1 MKKIHVVCAAAVSV
15 LLVCLALF
23 TGCRDRLNAET
34 EFSGGDPVGIADLE
48 SIRMSLTETEP
59 ETAGEYVSWIDGG
72 SSTTYHTHADC
83 PYLSGKKIVSGKRI
97 DAFAACKMD
106 LCSRCA
112 ARDGVTPE
120 W

>member
-1 MKKIHVVCAAAVSV
+1 MKRCPVVTLVILPIA
-15 LLVCLALF
+15 VCLLLLS
-23 TGCRDRLNAET
+23 GCRNRLEVET
-34 EFSGGDPVGIADLE
+34 EFDGGEPVGLADLE
-48 SIRMSLTETEP
+48 SIRQSMTETEP
-59 ETAGEYVSWIDGG
+59 ETSGEFVYWIDGG

-83 PYLSGKKIVSGKRI
+83 TYLSGKKIVSGKRI

>member
-1 MKKIHVVCAAAVSV
+1 MKRIHGVRAAVVLV
-15 LLVCLALF
+15 LLLCLALL
-23 TGCRDRLNAET
+23 TGCRDRLDTGT

-48 SIRMSLTETEP
+48 SIRLSLTESEP
-59 ETAGEYVSWIDGG
+59 ETAGEYVYWIDGG

-83 PYLSGKKIVSGKRI
+83 PYLSGKKVAMGKKF
-97 DAFAACKMD
+97 DAYAACKMD
-106 LCSRCA
+106 FCSRCA